1 MQPRTMQHVARER
14 HLGAA
19 AKRRRTGQP
28 WRFALPMLLLAST
41 VAATGCGGG
50 SSSPTST
57 TTGTTSTT
65 TPTTLQGVVAS
76 GAPVA
81 GAQVILYDNS
91 NNIVAGPASTKADGS
106 YTLRLPAG
114 ASPPLLVV
122 VTSPA
127 GSTLSSL
134 WPPAS
139 GGAITGTVN
148 VTPLTNLLASTLS
161 ANGNPALAGAGGINL
176 AQLSSS
182 QIAANTHAILSL
194 IAPVQSALG
203 TSLTDLISG
212 PFVANGNGVDLLLDS
227 LQVSVLPNG
236 SGSANVQ
243 MSVNQVLTSG
253 AQPTTLV
260 FTSSS
265 SNPPPSNS
273 NSLAAPPSG
282 TLVPAGLSAAMQA
295 FVVNFNTCMA
305 QPVAT
310 RANGS
315 ALSSSACAALVANG
329 NSADY
334 LSNGKALASA
344 WPMLFNTNE
353 TGGTLSNPQLRFGR
367 MTILPGTAT
376 QTATWVFTA
385 AYTSPATSLT
395 PGAISLVRDNYYQPS
410 AGAALVLLGDQ
421 NAYGAN
427 VRPIGQY
434 REFVN
439 DSQPDAYW
447 SSGYTVTVGN
457 RTSGGVPIFSKVVV
471 TPPQI
476 GTNPP
481 SQITLVP
488 TAGCSFL
495 VPQGYGCTNFLR
507 YDWGAFST
515 VPSGVIAS
523 NPADP
528 STYESLLFQ
537 TSSRLADADVVK
549 LPDVSS
555 WKFEF
560 YLASNP
566 TAIASTQYYR
576 TSSRMLTLGELQA
589 AGLPQ
594 LSSPTAAQLA
604 AGSTLAVN
612 HQFSSY
618 LSTTP
623 TSLAYAPPVSGG
635 LAFGWNQK
643 AILGGAV
650 TVFGYDNNTNLG
662 FNDSQDFYS
671 AATSATVVCSDQTIS
686 DLHCHGGN
694 YVAGTGII
702 GIELSTSDADQRD
715 FSRFYALYKLY

>member
-1 MQPRTMQHVARER
+1 MQPRTMQQVAREGQ
-14 HLGAA
+14 LGAA
-19 AKRRRTGQP
+19 ATRRRTGHA
-28 WRFALPMLLLAST
+28 WRCARALLLLAST
-41 VAATGCGGG
+41 LVATGCGGG

-57 TTGTTSTT
+57 ATGTT

-76 GAPVA
+76 GAPIA
-81 GAQVILYDNS
+81 GAQVTLYDNS
-91 NNIVAGPASTKADGS
+91 NHIVAGPASTQADGS
-106 YTLRLPAG
+106 YTLPLPAG
-114 ASPPLLVV
+114 TSPPLLVV
-122 VTSPA
+122 VTTPA

-139 GGAITGTVN
+139 GGTITGTVN
-148 VTPLTNLLASTLS
+148 VTPLTNLLASSLS

-182 QIAANTHAILSL
+182 QIAANTQAILSL

-212 PFVANGNGVDLLLDS
+212 SFIANGSGVDLLLDS
-227 LQVSVLPNG
+227 LHVSVLPNG

-253 AQPTTLV
+253 AQPIPLV

-265 SNPPPSNS
+265 SNPPPSS
-273 NSLAAPPSG
+273 STALAAPAVG

-295 FVVNFNTCMA
+295 FVGNFNTCMA

-310 RANGS
+310 RATGA
-315 ALSSSACAALVANG
+315 ALSSTACAALVVNG
-329 NSADY
+329 NSANY
-334 LSNGKALASA
+334 LSGGKTLASA
-344 WPMLFNTNE
+344 WPMLFNANE

-367 MTILPGTAT
+367 MTTVPGTTT

-385 AYTSPATSLT
+385 MYTSPATSPT
-395 PGAISLVRDNYYQPS
+395 PGAISLVRDNFYQPS
-410 AGAALVLLGDQ
+410 HGAPLVLLGDQ
-421 NAYGAN
+421 QIYAAN

-434 REFVN
+434 RGFVN

-457 RTSGGVPIFSKVVV
+457 RTSGGAPIFSKVVV

-481 SQITLVP
+481 QPITLVP

-495 VPQGYGCTNFLR
+495 VPQGSGCTNFLR
-507 YDWGAFST
+507 YDWGAFSPA
-515 VPSGVIAS
+515 PSGVTAS

-537 TSSRLADADVVK
+537 TSSRLTDTDVVK
-549 LPDVSS
+549 LPDMSF
-555 WKFEF
+555 WQFDF
-560 YLASNP
+560 YLASSP
-566 TAIASTQYYR
+566 TVIATTQRYR
-576 TSSRMLTLGELQA
+576 TLSRMLTLGELQA
-589 AGLPQ
+589 AGTPE

-604 AGSTLAVN
+604 AGSILTVN

-623 TSLAYAPPVSGG
+623 TSLAYAPPTSGG
-635 LAFGWNQK
+635 PTFGWNRN
-643 AILGGAV
+643 AALGGAV
-650 TVFGYDNNTNLG
+650 TVYGYDNNTNLG
-662 FNDSQDFYS
+662 FNDSQGFNS
-671 AATSATVVCSDQTIS
+671 TATSATVVCNNQTTS
-686 DLHCHGGN
+686 DLHCSGGN
-694 YVAGTGII
+694 YVAGTGIV
-702 GIELSTSDADQRD
+702 GIELNISDAEQRE